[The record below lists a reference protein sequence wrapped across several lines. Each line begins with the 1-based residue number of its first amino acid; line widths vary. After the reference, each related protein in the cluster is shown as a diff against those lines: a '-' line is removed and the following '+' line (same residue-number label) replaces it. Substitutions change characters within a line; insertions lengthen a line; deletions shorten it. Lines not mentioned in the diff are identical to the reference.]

1 MLSEVQDALR
11 SYRQTD
17 RSPWSGFGLSHYELP
32 PLEIADHWFPEH
44 VIAVDLCSAP
54 LKRFWFENG
63 HEHHRVIHDGFV
75 SVQYPGE
82 LRRFR
87 WDAPVRTVVVTIN
100 PDTIRLMMQEELHG
114 RDLQVFGRIG
124 AEDLILRELVLRL
137 HMEWQGGWPGGTL
150 YGDALCTKLCVRLLE
165 AYSIETVRFSEY
177 KGGLPKKQLRDLMD
191 YIESSLGGDIGIDAL
206 TGVAH
211 LSRYHLGKMFKQS
224 TGVTLH
230 QYVTWRRIRRAQQ
243 MLRDGRHSLMEIA
256 AETGFANQSHFTA
269 VFARTMGVTP
279 QRYRV
284 AVR

>member
-1 MLSEVQDALR
+1 MLSQVQDALK
-11 SYRQTD
+11 SYRQSD

-63 HEHHRVIHDGFV
+63 REHHRVIHDGFV

-100 PDTIRLMMQEELHG
+100 PNTIRQIMEEELRGH
-114 RDLQVFGRIG
+114 DLQVFGQIG
-124 AEDLILRELVLRL
+124 GEDSIFRELVLRL
-137 HMEWQGGWPGGTL
+137 HAEWAAGSPGGTL
-150 YGDALCTKLCVRLLE
+150 YGDALCTKLCVTLVQS
-165 AYSIETVRFSEY
+165 YSIETIRFPEY
-177 KGGLPKKQLRDLMD
+177 KGGLSKRQLRNLMD
-191 YIESSLGGDIGIDAL
+191 YIESSLEGDIGIDAL
-206 TGVAH
+206 TRVAH

-224 TGVTLH
+224 TGLTLH

-243 MLRDGRHSLMEIA
+243 MLRDGRRALTEIA
-256 AETGFANQSHFTA
+256 AETGFANQSHFTT
-269 VFARTMGVTP
+269 VFARTMGITP
-279 QRYRV
+279 HRYRL